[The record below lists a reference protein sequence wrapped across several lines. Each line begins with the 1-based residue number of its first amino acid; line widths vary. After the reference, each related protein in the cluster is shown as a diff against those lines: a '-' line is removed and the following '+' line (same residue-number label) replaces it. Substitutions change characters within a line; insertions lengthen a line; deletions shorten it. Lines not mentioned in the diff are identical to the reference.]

1 MKDNHDRGRPRNG
14 MFVAIPK
21 NNGWSIED
29 LSPDNYRI
37 QAIRINMGT
46 PFLIIN
52 TYLPCDNYNDNIN
65 ELVEILS
72 IIRNVIDNSGV
83 GQVIW
88 TGDLNADF
96 LRGTAHC
103 VAIMD
108 LIEELGLM
116 IAWDKFKVDFTSMH
130 NRGDQSYTSTI
141 DHFILSANSNKL
153 ATDAGVLH
161 LIDNTSDHNPIYLTL
176 EGVENNQTKTE
187 ELPKEG
193 RTIISWKRINKEA
206 KDKYKC
212 KLGEKLSNILIP
224 NGILECK
231 NIKCK
236 DEQHCNDLDILA
248 ANIFG
253 SIQEVAE
260 TCIPEDKTK
269 RGAKTKEKKVIGWL
283 NHVEP
288 FRQNCLFWDAIWKS
302 CGKPINNEV
311 HKIMKRTRN
320 IYHYQLKKTRKAEDR
335 LKRENMLRT
344 CLGMGGDI
352 FKEIKKIR
360 ETKQTMANSIDG
372 VENGIAEEF
381 GKIYRRLYNSIDD
394 EENMIKVNKRV
405 ELSIN
410 ENSHDDVK
418 RITPEILE
426 KATCKLKPGKC
437 DPIMRFTSD
446 FIKNGPKEL
455 FKSLSIMYQG
465 FVTHAHIPNEL
476 LISTLVPIVKDPLAD
491 INQSKNYRS
500 VCLSSLSIK

>member
-1 MKDNHDRGRPRNG
+1 M
-14 MFVAIPK
+14 
-21 NNGWSIED
+21 
-29 LSPDNYRI
+29 
-37 QAIRINMGT
+37 
-46 PFLIIN
+46 
-52 TYLPCDNYNDNIN
+52 
-65 ELVEILS
+65 
-72 IIRNVIDNSGV
+72 
-83 GQVIW
+83 
-88 TGDLNADF
+88 
-96 LRGTAHC
+96 
-103 VAIMD
+103 
-108 LIEELGLM
+108 
-116 IAWDKFKVDFTSMH
+116 
-130 NRGDQSYTSTI
+130 
-141 DHFILSANSNKL
+141 
-153 ATDAGVLH
+153 
-161 LIDNTSDHNPIYLTL
+161 
-176 EGVENNQTKTE
+176 
-187 ELPKEG
+187 
-193 RTIISWKRINKEA
+193 
-206 KDKYKC
+206 
-212 KLGEKLSNILIP
+212 
-224 NGILECK
+224 
-231 NIKCK
+231 
-236 DEQHCNDLDILA
+236 
-248 ANIFG
+248 
-253 SIQEVAE
+253 
-260 TCIPEDKTK
+260 
-269 RGAKTKEKKVIGWL
+269 
-283 NHVEP
+283 EP

-394 EENMIKVNKRV
+394 EEDMIKVTKRV

-500 VCLSSLSIK
+500 VCLSSLSIKLMDWILIILCKDSLGLNELQFAYQENTSTSQCTWAALEIIDYYRRNGSDVYTITTDMSKAFDMAMHSKMFEEC

>member
-1 MKDNHDRGRPRNG
+1 
-14 MFVAIPK
+14 
-21 NNGWSIED
+21 
-29 LSPDNYRI
+29 
-37 QAIRINMGT
+37 MGT

-176 EGVENNQTKTE
+176 EGVEKNQTKTE
-187 ELPKEG
+187 ELPNEG

-224 NGILECK
+224 NGIIECK

-253 SIQEVAE
+253 TIQEVAE
-260 TCIPEDKTK
+260 TCIPEEKNKEGSKNK
-269 RGAKTKEKKVIGWL
+269 RKESNWM
-283 NHVEP
+283 VEP
-288 FRQNCLFWDAIWKS
+288 
-302 CGKPINNEV
+302 CG
-311 HKIMKRTRN
+311 T
-320 IYHYQLKKTRKAEDR
+320 
-335 LKRENMLRT
+335 
-344 CLGMGGDI
+344 
-352 FKEIKKIR
+352 F
-360 ETKQTMANSIDG
+360 
-372 VENGIAEEF
+372 
-381 GKIYRRLYNSIDD
+381 
-394 EENMIKVNKRV
+394 
-405 ELSIN
+405 
-410 ENSHDDVK
+410 
-418 RITPEILE
+418 
-426 KATCKLKPGKC
+426 
-437 DPIMRFTSD
+437 
-446 FIKNGPKEL
+446 
-455 FKSLSIMYQG
+455 
-465 FVTHAHIPNEL
+465 
-476 LISTLVPIVKDPLAD
+476 
-491 INQSKNYRS
+491 
-500 VCLSSLSIK
+500 